1 MRSKLAELYA
11 VLKIGVLPDRQDDG
25 GMNFKSGNQADK
37 HKRQQTG
44 RKNKTMAVLVRV
56 GQKASPDFRLM
67 TRLCLMTSRIAV
79 NLSLT

>member
-1 MRSKLAELYA
+1 
-11 VLKIGVLPDRQDDG
+11 
-25 GMNFKSGNQADK
+25 MNFNGGNQANK
-37 HKRQQTG
+37 QERQQTG

-67 TRLCLMTSRIAV
+67 TRLCLMASRIAV